1 MKILCLLLAVVSL
14 SYFAYLSLSPK
25 ENNPFRKMDD
35 NDYKVFETTKLII
48 MIRMSMT
55 KQDQT
60 DYVIDIFDE
69 GTIYW
74 FMFD

>member
-14 SYFAYLSLSPK
+14 SYFAYLSLSSN

-60 DYVIDIFDE
+60 DYVIDIFDDA
-69 GTIYW
+69 TICCS
-74 FMFD
+74 MFI

>member
-1 MKILCLLLAVVSL
+1 
-14 SYFAYLSLSPK
+14 
-25 ENNPFRKMDD
+25 MDD

-55 KQDQT
+55 KQNQT

-74 FMFD
+74 FMFDWRKDEFYRYNTTRLFRMENIPLLKTELFLY

>member
-14 SYFAYLSLSPK
+14 SYFAYPTLSSN

-55 KQDQT
+55 KQNQT
-60 DYVIDIFDE
+60 DYVKDIFDE